1 MTVVVQT
8 KEVLGKHPF
17 AVLLLLAGVYSAM
30 GYLFDGVLPTVVA
43 VVVLFGGSYAV
54 GRNSTNSRNES

>member
-8 KEVLGKHPF
+8 KEILDEHPF
-17 AVLLLLAGVYSAM
+17 AVLLLLAGVYSAI
-30 GYLFDGVLPTVVA
+30 GYLFDGILASIVA

-54 GRNSTNSRNES
+54 GRNSSNSRNG